1 MANRMSSAEAYARLV
16 KDEREAYAFVEKEYG
31 STEPMS
37 ARQQLNALNLLGKDY
52 NRIVAA
58 GSWRDRDTMRDLRT
72 RVLTAQGRTN
82 DLREYYERNQYRMNS
97 TDYLRA
103 MGELDQ
109 LDSMISQMSAGVNA
123 ASDMYAPYNN
133 ADEYKVNLG
142 YATKY
147 YGMSGADVDT
157 EIERLTN
164 TGRTSRRATDEEV
177 GEIAADLDK
186 RWRQAESNVRDIEG
200 MMQGRLSDEMR
211 QYYNADTLA
220 AAQRELDAIE
230 NERESFYTTLADK
243 GGWMI
248 DEVNSEN
255 QQAIDWLNDYRGVAD
270 YAYGTRRY
278 GYDPAAMKPYEVL
291 DITAKS
297 DEEQAWLDDYVQMAA
312 TNGGYIG
319 TEDWRQA
326 AEAQRAYDS
335 IGGTNREAILDLADS
350 YYGWQQLVGT
360 EAAQAQEQ
368 RFWRKAEEVAQATGM
383 TPQEL
388 LTQVESI
395 YPYVAQ
401 MGMEKFRAQVQA
413 EASAH
418 PWITTGLTYVI
429 QPVANL
435 QSSAYLLGSE
445 IFGGTPSAANP
456 AMTAYTYNTAT
467 RGQVGADINKYFVDK
482 YGEER
487 GGRYGDTAEWV
498 YNAVNSTVDSAV
510 NMLITNGVL
519 SAAGGALNE
528 TGRWVMQNTVSNLVM
543 GSGAASQRFI
553 ELKQQGYDDFAAVA
567 GAAGSGLIEGL
578 TEAIGGERLLKAMQ
592 TYGVG
597 FLEVLKQG
605 LSEGIEERFAN
616 ELNGLVDWL
625 YQDDG
630 GESIIRKIVGLVA
643 GYKAAGYDTDEAMR
657 IAFSEATREN
667 WSAFL
672 AGMFSGGLHMAAG
685 GIGQSISRTAG
696 EYSYARAARNST
708 QELSSINALSQQLNE
723 TDKLN
728 LPQLAKSDNI
738 FKVMRTVRSAAEQ
751 SNYNA
756 TKEATREMGIEVRRQ
771 VGENNETVSNEL
783 VSAITKRTV
792 SDAITAVRQL
802 SKEEARLLSLTANEE
817 KLLNSRKVRKF
828 IEQLD
833 AKSAEDKKDNEDG
846 LSYSQRNRIKALEFM
861 RANGYEG
868 QLDNIKAADTAKALE
883 LVTKAQRVGST
894 FNGAKPALDTILK
907 ETPAAYQ
914 GIVTRAFNSGAES
927 QQTAVVNDAGNIELK
942 GVSAAGLAF
951 INQQHRNILDEDS
964 RAEFHE
970 NVAGAYFAGQYYGE
984 TQYAKQLMEEMY
996 KEHGDIKAELKA
1008 VYEASVAERNE
1019 KGETARPTTMKR
1031 GEVRN
1036 ISAEEAAAN
1045 GVSTV
1050 DVSKLTQQQKEEAK
1064 VVRSLAKQMGFSVVF
1079 FDSAGGAVEG
1089 WHQGG
1094 TIYLDANAG
1103 YVNDRSMLRTMSHE
1117 LTHFIQ
1123 QYNRSA
1129 YNELRDFIVETYHE
1143 SREEFENRLEQLM
1156 ASQQISEERAL
1167 DELIARG
1174 CEMMLKDSKAPQL
1187 LYERN
1192 ADLYG
1197 KIAARIREWAQA
1209 IRNAIRKLMGDV
1221 KPHSAEAK
1229 RLMAVEAFANE
1240 VQQLWDEGL
1249 VGAVENMQSG
1259 LTPGVEGTVYDKN
1272 GAPVAHSTDNGTIQ
1286 LSIRTYEEEGRAEL
1300 QKYLKKSVSSKR
1312 LTKAESEEM
1321 MAGIEEI
1328 YKVCKEF
1335 KDKYAPF
1342 STWSEAEV
1350 VYDTYGKPVFS
1361 VVTPNGE
1368 YKMNLD
1374 FSLVCKK
1381 RRTLD
1386 AVFNEMAQRGI
1397 IDDFEL
1403 GQKSVVKI
1411 NELIR
1416 KYGFETACALC
1427 FVDAKRFRQASMAD
1441 SFVRLYNEL
1450 VYSLVPENQRS
1461 KINYH
1466 NFSNYKTIKPIA
1478 GGIETW
1484 DNSQL
1489 DFTHLDEVM
1498 KNYAEGTVE
1507 YKAAKYIKANAKGRK
1522 LLLRGDFMSSAGF
1535 DAVKTQNADILKL
1548 YNSKKGTGGP
1558 KAAFGDVQYLNEVI
1572 KKARSWTAKKAYAV
1586 GGIRIQSFSDYV
1598 PRMVFDYVQMVY
1610 DLAATKLPAHA
1621 YTKEELFAKQFGL
1634 TGIKINMSLIPAIAE
1649 GGIAPGLDANGN
1661 YVWAGESFDFE
1672 TAKQIQDAEGYTENC
1687 GTICVGV
1694 SYAHIVKLLS
1704 DGDIRMVI
1712 PYHKSGLNP
1721 VVAHMNKIAAFT
1733 DYTTLKTN
1741 PGGCQNTIDRKTG
1754 SKVEN
1759 DFKFNE
1765 ELRKLGDPKAVAKKY
1780 LEWCAAND
1788 YMPRFAEFAWHENY
1802 YKLIEDFTLYDKDG
1816 NFVPQRGVK
1825 AVFPKADSA
1834 FGSMK
1839 DLIEAGL
1846 KEDAIIEGRRN
1857 ARLSKIVDEIERTLP
1872 KTEAEIENV
1881 EVKQADRDLE
1891 AVRQYAIRYPSYT
1904 QEDLYNNAL
1913 RLQQMD
1919 VVTEVAGDEIGDR
1932 SIPLKQRITS
1942 YFNSLA
1948 NNVYSEQ
1955 FGDVALVNSSVRSE
1969 MRHGHTPPK
1978 IEVYAAVPD
1987 VIKKGV
1993 VIWSIKKNNKGL
2005 ERIIVAAPVGV
2016 GTAKEKMYVGVMLQ
2030 RDPQNQRLYLH
2041 DVVTEKEFINISGE
2055 HLIPTGPIADEDKLF
2070 TTTILLN
2077 ALKVKQKSIRDEADM
2092 VATEAV
2098 SNAELRDIVA
2108 QQQELI
2114 AELRA
2119 EMKPHVGHKVSRPA
2133 VRKIARDV
2141 RLRYGSLVNVDE
2153 LTDKLEAAYN
2163 TISDSNEPSWTEY
2176 NDLIVEAAT
2185 MIVDNDRELRELS
2198 EEARMVLDMVKAT
2211 PISLNDAQKAELN
2224 YVHDGYNGWRKSHM
2238 GRIKISNT
2246 GTPLDIQWQEWSAQY
2261 PLLFPTETTSAEQA
2275 VVLGAVVDSMRR
2287 NYGTQYGYDRGMAIE
2302 ELTADLM
2309 DAYFDVPEA
2318 LTYAD
2323 KMQNRIDAVRN
2334 SYKEKVAAVRAEY
2347 KARYEAEN
2355 RRLSKENRKLAKES
2369 ARVALKLAEEQKKR
2383 EEWRRREAEARKRGN
2398 EKLRDYRQKRNE
2410 SDAVNKYRSRVESSI
2425 KSLLDLMVTNTD
2437 KKHIPEAL
2445 KEPIANFIEALDLT
2459 SERMREGG
2467 KPTKRDI
2474 DYNQRL
2480 NALRAAMATYTA
2492 NAAKGEADGY
2502 LDLPD
2507 GFVEMLNTSFD
2518 TPVYDMS
2525 AAELRLLDRALTI
2538 LKTAVSQSNELM
2550 VNKNYARVSEAGEA
2564 TIADLDELGAAKDLG
2579 WLKGINKLFLWN
2591 NATPYY
2597 AFRRLGS
2604 AGAAMFESL
2613 QSGWDK
2619 LALNAQRVVKDSEQ
2633 MYTAQEAR
2641 EWGET
2646 VLDIG
2651 LSNERVVKMTA
2662 AQAMS
2667 VYCLA
2672 KRQQGLGHLLGGG
2685 IKISVIDAGKGKQ
2698 IAQYDNY
2705 TLTIEDLQAIT
2716 AVLSERQRQVA
2727 DKLQDYM
2734 GTVGAEWGNEVSMK
2748 RFGYR
2753 AFGEANYFPI
2763 TSDPNNLNSLNTDAK
2778 SSDMFRLLNL
2788 SATKSLVKGANN
2800 AVVISNVFDVF
2811 AAHMADMAKYNAL
2824 ALPILDMV
2832 KWYNYKRRE
2841 EVKSASGKNSET
2853 THIVTAT
2860 IQKSLEKAF
2869 GVDQGGKSYAAEYIK
2884 QFIKDLNG
2892 VSEAGRDMGF
2902 ISTFMGRYKKAAVAA
2917 NLRVVVQQPMS
2928 YARALAVMDAK
2939 YLAAGA
2945 KGNLGEAVRE
2955 MQQYSGIAA
2964 WKAMGFFD
2972 TNIGRDLTAQIKH
2985 DETLADRLSDASMF
2999 LAGKADELTWGT
3011 LWKACKAETADKGY
3025 TGNELLEKTAERF
3038 REVVY
3043 ATQVVDATTTRSHL
3057 MRSNSP
3063 INKMWTAFMSEP
3075 TLTYN
3080 MMLDT
3085 VLQWHFEKRKG
3096 NKPKWR
3102 DAVGKNIIKAGEAY
3116 VVNAVLLA
3124 MATALLDAWRDDDD
3138 FETFWE
3144 KYKEALGGNILD
3156 ELNPVT
3162 KVVVLKDMWDILI
3175 EGGGSDRMDTAFL
3188 TQTKKAYDVVT
3199 EWFKV
3204 KFMGADPTSTT
3215 YYGKMGGYG
3224 VIYEVLKAL
3233 GGITGMPFAA
3243 TSREVVS
3250 LWNNTVG
3257 ALYPNL
3263 KAKTYNEKPEL
3274 GYEKLYEAMVNGDQ
3288 DLQRQLIDQLHG
3300 KGLDDEK
3307 IDDGVKAVIKDMFL
3321 SGELTEEETADQLIA
3336 YCGYD
3341 ATGTGSNSINYQLDR
3356 WSIEDFKMSADMDAA
3371 FAAGDGEAAREAV
3384 EYMMERYGRTESQ
3397 IRSDITKYFKDAYI
3411 NGSADE
3417 RRRIR
3422 SLMLATGLYKADALD
3437 KQLAGWLKDKDKDK

>member
-1 MANRMSSAEAYARLV
+1 MAKRMSSAEAYARLV
-16 KDEREAYAFVEKEYG
+16 KDEREAYEFVEKEYG
-31 STEPMS
+31 STAPMS

-52 NRIVAA
+52 NRIVTA

-109 LDSMISQMSAGVNA
+109 LDSMISQMSAGINA

-164 TGRTSRRATDEEV
+164 AGRTSRRATDEEV

-186 RWRQAESNVRDIEG
+186 RWQQAESNVRDIEG
-200 MMQGRLSDEMR
+200 MMRGRLSDEMR
-211 QYYNADTLA
+211 QYYNADTLR
-220 AAQRELDAIE
+220 AAQKELDAISA
-230 NERESFYTTLADK
+230 ERESFYDTLADK

-248 DEVNSEN
+248 NEVSAEN

-278 GYDPAAMKPYEVL
+278 GYDPASMKPYEVL

-297 DEEQAWLDDYVQMAA
+297 ADEQAWLDDYVQMAA
-312 TNGGYIG
+312 ANGGYIG
-319 TEDWRQA
+319 ADDWRQA

-335 IGGTNREAILDLADS
+335 ISGTNRDAILDLADS
-350 YYGWQQLVGT
+350 YYGWQQLVGIDG

-368 RFWRKAEEVAQATGM
+368 RFWRKADEVAQATGM
-383 TPQEL
+383 TSQEL

-418 PWITTGLTYVI
+418 PWLTTGLTYII

-435 QSSAYLLGSE
+435 QSSAYLLGTE

-498 YNAVNSTVDSAV
+498 YNAVNSTVDSGV
-510 NMLITNGVL
+510 NMLITNGVIG
-519 SAAGGALNE
+519 AAGGALSNA
-528 TGRWVMQNTVSNLVM
+528 GRRVVSGTVSNLVM
-543 GSGAASQRFI
+543 GSGAASSRLI
-553 ELKQQGYDDFAAVA
+553 ELKQAGYDDGRAVIGAISA
-567 GAAGSGLIEGL
+567 GLAEGL
-578 TEAIGGERLLKAMQ
+578 TEAVGGEFVLGKIKDVDSWIVRAMKSLAAEGTEEVMSAEMQ
-592 TYGVG
+592 SWYDWYLGQDTAGIARSIFG
-597 FLEVLKQG
+597 F
-605 LSEGIEERFAN
+605 F
-616 ELNGLVDWL
+616 
-625 YQDDG
+625 
-630 GESIIRKIVGLVA
+630 A
-643 GYKAAGYDTDEAMR
+643 GYKNAGYDDREAF
-657 IAFSEATREN
+657 IKAFSDTMMDYGSS
-667 WSAFL
+667 WL
-672 AGMFSGGLHMAAG
+672 AGAFSGLLHFSAGTAAG
-685 GIGQSISRTAG
+685 GISRMAG
-696 EYSYARAARNST
+696 EYSYARAARNSA
-708 QELSSINALSQQLNE
+708 QELASINALSQQLNE

-728 LPQLAKSDNI
+728 LPQLAKGDNI

-756 TKEATREMGIEVRRQ
+756 TKEATREVGIEVRRQ
-771 VGENNETVSNEL
+771 VGENNETVNNEL

-802 SKEEARLLSLTANEE
+802 SKDEARLLSLTKGEE
-817 KLLNSRKVRKF
+817 KLLKSRKVQKF
-828 IEQLD
+828 IKQLD

-846 LSYSQRNRIKALEFM
+846 LSYSQRNRIKALDFM

-883 LVTKAQRVGST
+883 LVAKAQRVGST

-907 ETPAAYQ
+907 ETPSAYQ

-996 KEHGDIKAELKA
+996 KEHGDIKAELRA
-1008 VYEASVAERNE
+1008 VYEASVAERN
-1019 KGETARPTTMKR
+1019 KKSETTRPTTMKR

-1036 ISAEEAAAN
+1036 ITAEEAAAN
-1045 GVSTV
+1045 GVATV

-1079 FDSAGGAVEG
+1079 FDSAGGAQEG

-1094 TIYLDANAG
+1094 TIYLDVNAG

-1129 YNELRDFIVETYHE
+1129 YNELRDFIVETYHD
-1143 SREEFENRLEQLM
+1143 SHDEFENRLEQLM

-1272 GAPVAHSTDNGTIQ
+1272 GAPVAHSTDDGTIQ

-1478 GGIETW
+1478 DGIETW

-1649 GGIAPGLDANGN
+1649 GGIAPGLDADGN

-1672 TAKQIQDAEGYTENC
+1672 TAKQIQNAEGYTENC

-1721 VVAHMNKIAAFT
+1721 IVAHMNKIAAFT

-1825 AVFPKADSA
+1825 AVFPTEASA

-1839 DLIEAGL
+1839 SLIEAGL
-1846 KEDAIIEGRRN
+1846 KEDAIIEGKRE
-1857 ARLSKIVDEIERTLP
+1857 ARLSEIVDEIERTLP
-1872 KTEAEIENV
+1872 KTEAEIEDV
-1881 EVKQADRDLE
+1881 EVVQADRDLE
-1891 AVRQYAIRYPSYT
+1891 AVRQ
-1904 QEDLYNNAL
+1904 
-1913 RLQQMD
+1913 M
-1919 VVTEVAGDEIGDR
+1919 
-1932 SIPLKQRITS
+1932 
-1942 YFNSLA
+1942 
-1948 NNVYSEQ
+1948 
-1955 FGDVALVNSSVRSE
+1955 
-1969 MRHGHTPPK
+1969 
-1978 IEVYAAVPD
+1978 
-1987 VIKKGV
+1987 
-1993 VIWSIKKNNKGL
+1993 
-2005 ERIIVAAPVGV
+2005 
-2016 GTAKEKMYVGVMLQ
+2016 
-2030 RDPQNQRLYLH
+2030 
-2041 DVVTEKEFINISGE
+2041 
-2055 HLIPTGPIADEDKLF
+2055 
-2070 TTTILLN
+2070 
-2077 ALKVKQKSIRDEADM
+2077 SIRDEADM
-2092 VATEAV
+2092 VAAEAV
-2098 SNAELRDIVA
+2098 SNAELRDIVV
-2108 QQQELI
+2108 QQQALI

-2119 EMKPHVGHKVSRPA
+2119 EMKPREGHKVSRPA
-2133 VRKIARDV
+2133 VRKIAREV

-2176 NDLIVEAAT
+2176 NDLIVEAAA

-2246 GTPLDIQWQEWSAQY
+2246 GTPLDIQWQEWSEQY
-2261 PLLFPTETTSAEQA
+2261 PLLFPADTTSAEQA
-2275 VVLGAVVDSMRR
+2275 VVLGAVVDSMRQ

-2323 KMQNRIDAVRN
+2323 KMQKRIDTVRN

-2369 ARVALKLAEEQKKR
+2369 ARVALRLAEEQKKR
-2383 EEWRRREAEARKRGN
+2383 KEWRRREAEARKRGN
-2398 EKLRDYRQKRNE
+2398 EKLREYRQKRNE

-2507 GFVEMLNTSFD
+2507 GFVDMLNTSFD

-2525 AAELRLLDRALTI
+2525 AAELRMLDRALTI

-2579 WLKGINKLFLWN
+2579 WWKGINKLFLWN

-2646 VLDIG
+2646 VLDIE
-2651 LSNERVVKMTA
+2651 LSNERTVKMTA

-2716 AVLSERQRQVA
+2716 AVLSERQRKVA

-2841 EVKSASGKNSET
+2841 EVKSPSGKKSET

-2972 TNIGRDLTAQIKH
+2972 TNIGRDLTSQIKH
-2985 DETLADRLSDASMF
+2985 DQTFADRLSDASMY

-3043 ATQVVDATTTRSHL
+3043 STQVVDATTTRSHL

-3102 DAVGKNIIKAGEAY
+3102 DAVGKNILRAGEAY

-3188 TQTKKAYDVVT
+3188 TQTKKAYDVVS

-3243 TSREVVS
+3243 ASREVVS

-3257 ALYPNL
+3257 GLYPNL
-3263 KAKTYNEKPEL
+3263 KAKTYNEQPEL
-3274 GYEKLYEAMVNGDQ
+3274 GYEKLYEAMVAGDQ

-3300 KGLDDEK
+3300 RGLDDEK
-3307 IDDGVKAVIKDMFL
+3307 IDDGVKSVIKDMFL

-3341 ATGTGSNSINYQLDR
+3341 ATGTGSDSINYQLDR
-3356 WSIEDFKMSADMDAA
+3356 WSIEDFKMSAGMDAA
-3371 FAAGDGEAAREAV
+3371 FAAGDGKAAREAV

-3437 KQLAGWLKDKDKDK
+3437 KQLAGWLKDK

>member
-1 MANRMSSAEAYARLV
+1 MAEKMMSDAERLR
-16 KDEREAYAFVEKEYG
+16 REKLSQRRYWEQLEKEG
-31 STEPMS
+31 RAAAPMS
-37 ARQQLNALNLLGKDY
+37 VQQQANALNLLGKDY
-52 NRIVAA
+52 NRIVTA

-72 RVLTAQGRTN
+72 RVLSAQGRSS
-82 DLREYYERNQYRMNS
+82 DLREYYKRNQYRMNS
-97 TDYLRA
+97 ADYLRA

-164 TGRTSRRATDEEV
+164 AGRTSRRATDEEV

-186 RWRQAESNVRDIEG
+186 RWQQAESNVRDIEG
-200 MMQGRLSDEMR
+200 MMRGRLSDEMR
-211 QYYNADTLA
+211 QYYNADTLR
-220 AAQRELDAIE
+220 AAQKELDAISA
-230 NERESFYTTLADK
+230 ERESFYDTLADK

-248 DEVNSEN
+248 NEVSAEN

-278 GYDPAAMKPYEVL
+278 GYDPASMKPYEVL

-297 DEEQAWLDDYVQMAA
+297 ADEQAWLDDYVQMAA
-312 TNGGYIG
+312 ANGGYIG
-319 TEDWRQA
+319 ADDWRQA

-335 IGGTNREAILDLADS
+335 ISGTNRDAILDLADS
-350 YYGWQQLVGT
+350 YYGWQQLVGIDG

-368 RFWRKAEEVAQATGM
+368 RFWRKADEVAQATGM
-383 TPQEL
+383 TSQEL

-418 PWITTGLTYVI
+418 PWLTTGLTYII

-498 YNAVNSTVDSAV
+498 YNAVNSTVDSGV
-510 NMLITNGVL
+510 NMLITNGVIG
-519 SAAGGALNE
+519 AAGGALSNA
-528 TGRWVMQNTVSNLVM
+528 GRRVVSGTVSNLVM
-543 GSGAASQRFI
+543 GSGAASSRLI
-553 ELKQQGYDDFAAVA
+553 ELKQAGYDDGRAVIGAISA
-567 GAAGSGLIEGL
+567 GLAEGL
-578 TEAIGGERLLKAMQ
+578 TEAVGGEFVLGKIKDVDSWIVRAMKSLAAEGTEEVMSAEMQ
-592 TYGVG
+592 SWYDWYLGQDTAGIARSIFG
-597 FLEVLKQG
+597 F
-605 LSEGIEERFAN
+605 F
-616 ELNGLVDWL
+616 
-625 YQDDG
+625 
-630 GESIIRKIVGLVA
+630 A
-643 GYKAAGYDTDEAMR
+643 GYKNAGYDDREAF
-657 IAFSEATREN
+657 IKAFSDTMMDYGSS
-667 WSAFL
+667 WL
-672 AGMFSGGLHMAAG
+672 AGAFSGLLHFSAGTAAG
-685 GIGQSISRTAG
+685 GISRMAG
-696 EYSYARAARNST
+696 EYSYARAARNSA
-708 QELSSINALSQQLNE
+708 QELASINALSQQLNE

-728 LPQLAKSDNI
+728 LPQLAKGDNI

-756 TKEATREMGIEVRRQ
+756 TKEATREVGIEVRRQ
-771 VGENNETVSNEL
+771 VGENNETVNNEL

-802 SKEEARLLSLTANEE
+802 SKDEARLLSLTKGEE
-817 KLLNSRKVRKF
+817 KLLKSRKVQKF
-828 IEQLD
+828 IKQLD

-846 LSYSQRNRIKALEFM
+846 LSYSQRNRIKALDFM

-883 LVTKAQRVGST
+883 LVAKAQRVGST

-907 ETPAAYQ
+907 ETPSAYQ

-996 KEHGDIKAELKA
+996 KEHGDIKAELRA
-1008 VYEASVAERNE
+1008 VYEASVAERN
-1019 KGETARPTTMKR
+1019 KKSETTRPTTMKR

-1036 ISAEEAAAN
+1036 ITAEEAAAN
-1045 GVSTV
+1045 GVATV

-1079 FDSAGGAVEG
+1079 FDSAGGAQEG

-1094 TIYLDANAG
+1094 TIYLDVNAG

-1129 YNELRDFIVETYHE
+1129 YNELRDFIVETYHD
-1143 SREEFENRLEQLM
+1143 SRDEFENRLEQLM

-1249 VGAVENMQSG
+1249 VGAVENMQAQKSPADGEAVQYEKRDFAEQVDEVLSG
-1259 LTPGVEGTVYDKN
+1259 NFPRGNAVYVGQTPKMLAEIGLNGDLPMLTTAKHLRDANAPKN
-1272 GAPVAHSTDNGTIQ
+1272 TKLHHHGIDSDQLKSIPQKVADPVMLMDSLDINSN
-1286 LSIRTYEEEGRAEL
+1286 SI
-1300 QKYLKKSVSSKR
+1300 V
-1312 LTKAESEEM
+1312 
-1321 MAGIEEI
+1321 
-1328 YKVCKEF
+1328 
-1335 KDKYAPF
+1335 
-1342 STWSEAEV
+1342 
-1350 VYDTYGKPVFS
+1350 
-1361 VVTPNGE
+1361 VVT
-1368 YKMNLD
+1368 D
-1374 FSLVCKK
+1374 
-1381 RRTLD
+1381 
-1386 AVFNEMAQRGI
+1386 
-1397 IDDFEL
+1397 
-1403 GQKSVVKI
+1403 
-1411 NELIR
+1411 
-1416 KYGFETACALC
+1416 
-1427 FVDAKRFRQASMAD
+1427 
-1441 SFVRLYNEL
+1441 
-1450 VYSLVPENQRS
+1450 
-1461 KINYH
+1461 
-1466 NFSNYKTIKPIA
+1466 
-1478 GGIETW
+1478 
-1484 DNSQL
+1484 
-1489 DFTHLDEVM
+1489 
-1498 KNYAEGTVE
+1498 
-1507 YKAAKYIKANAKGRK
+1507 
-1522 LLLRGDFMSSAGF
+1522 
-1535 DAVKTQNADILKL
+1535 
-1548 YNSKKGTGGP
+1548 
-1558 KAAFGDVQYLNEVI
+1558 
-1572 KKARSWTAKKAYAV
+1572 
-1586 GGIRIQSFSDYV
+1586 
-1598 PRMVFDYVQMVY
+1598 
-1610 DLAATKLPAHA
+1610 
-1621 YTKEELFAKQFGL
+1621 
-1634 TGIKINMSLIPAIAE
+1634 
-1649 GGIAPGLDANGN
+1649 
-1661 YVWAGESFDFE
+1661 
-1672 TAKQIQDAEGYTENC
+1672 
-1687 GTICVGV
+1687 
-1694 SYAHIVKLLS
+1694 
-1704 DGDIRMVI
+1704 
-1712 PYHKSGLNP
+1712 
-1721 VVAHMNKIAAFT
+1721 
-1733 DYTTLKTN
+1733 
-1741 PGGCQNTIDRKTG
+1741 
-1754 SKVEN
+1754 
-1759 DFKFNE
+1759 
-1765 ELRKLGDPKAVAKKY
+1765 
-1780 LEWCAAND
+1780 
-1788 YMPRFAEFAWHENY
+1788 
-1802 YKLIEDFTLYDKDG
+1802 
-1816 NFVPQRGVK
+1816 
-1825 AVFPKADSA
+1825 
-1834 FGSMK
+1834 
-1839 DLIEAGL
+1839 
-1846 KEDAIIEGRRN
+1846 
-1857 ARLSKIVDEIERTLP
+1857 
-1872 KTEAEIENV
+1872 
-1881 EVKQADRDLE
+1881 
-1891 AVRQYAIRYPSYT
+1891 
-1904 QEDLYNNAL
+1904 
-1913 RLQQMD
+1913 
-1919 VVTEVAGDEIGDR
+1919 
-1932 SIPLKQRITS
+1932 
-1942 YFNSLA
+1942 
-1948 NNVYSEQ
+1948 
-1955 FGDVALVNSSVRSE
+1955 
-1969 MRHGHTPPK
+1969 
-1978 IEVYAAVPD
+1978 
-1987 VIKKGV
+1987 
-1993 VIWSIKKNNKGL
+1993 
-2005 ERIIVAAPVGV
+2005 
-2016 GTAKEKMYVGVMLQ
+2016 ML
-2030 RDPQNQRLYLH
+2030 
-2041 DVVTEKEFINISGE
+2041 
-2055 HLIPTGPIADEDKLF
+2055 DEDKSPIVVSIKADGRGMYNNIEIDANF
-2070 TTTILLN
+2070 VTGYYGRDGFKMFVKKNIAAGNILYINKKKAENLS
-2077 ALKVKQKSIRDEADM
+2077 AESSTSWLEQLKDFDFDVIIRKSRASVKQKSLRDDEYMTAVRNGDMATAQRMVDEAAKAAMPESKITMADGRLRVTYHGTDQGDFTEFLWDKTQRADGGFYGRGHYFTSSKGMAEMYGGRVVKAYLNITNPFIWEEEVSRYNGLVMSNVATRNIVQRINLAKHFPEIYANKEMDYAEYDSSTGEYIERSVKWGDLEKEIAKVLPSLSMMRYQDGSAQWAYPGRFWDEPVGEKYNNAENAEAYKFEAAITAFVDTHEGIARYMSLDDQTSYVQDYGDEITAALKRKGYDGAMQNEGGTEIVAFYSSQIKSADPVTYDNNGNVIPLSERFNAENNDIRYSMRDSDNNQLTPEQQEFFKDSKVRDAQGRLLKVYHGTPKTFTTFRQGTAPGWGRGIYFTDNREEAQNYGENIVEAYLNITNPFIADAMSFNEIGAENTTAYIDFDKKLWARGYSEYETYEEYKADGLGADLEYIFAEEVEVFNRIIRELGYDGIIANGSNNIDGLEIVAFEPNQAKLTTNTNPTANPDIRYSARDSGAVMSAERIDYLIADSGAGGRRDYAQAWITSINPTDFLNMTLGRANQDRDRFDAMPGDYGSTINDYDFIEGGLKKEKRQTPYLAINVNTGEVVGHEGRHRMRALEKMGITYAEIKVEFWDDDWRLVKEKNGFGNPLEIIDSLTIYNQRGTGQSAVLNNIIPLNKANKDTILQSYGEAKAGDIQYSLRDEADM
-2092 VATEAV
+2092 VEERSNREILVSALLSAAQTEEEQQSL
-2098 SNAELRDIVA
+2098 SNYQARVRQLDAKEKRLAEVNEEIHKLTFTKGRDEAALNDLKKEKARLLSDINRSDILLMEMEA
-2108 QQQELI
+2108 
-2114 AELRA
+2114 AAPLRA
-2119 EMKPHVGHKVSRPA
+2119 LVERQRKAA
-2133 VRKIARDV
+2133 VAR
-2141 RLRYGSLVNVDE
+2141 
-2153 LTDKLEAAYN
+2153 A
-2163 TISDSNEPSWTEY
+2163 
-2176 NDLIVEAAT
+2176 
-2185 MIVDNDRELRELS
+2185 
-2198 EEARMVLDMVKAT
+2198 
-2211 PISLNDAQKAELN
+2211 KAE
-2224 YVHDGYNGWRKSHM
+2224 
-2238 GRIKISNT
+2238 GR
-2246 GTPLDIQWQEWSAQY
+2246 
-2261 PLLFPTETTSAEQA
+2261 
-2275 VVLGAVVDSMRR
+2275 
-2287 NYGTQYGYDRGMAIE
+2287 
-2302 ELTADLM
+2302 
-2309 DAYFDVPEA
+2309 
-2318 LTYAD
+2318 
-2323 KMQNRIDAVRN
+2323 
-2334 SYKEKVAAVRAEY
+2334 
-2347 KARYEAEN
+2347 
-2355 RRLSKENRKLAKES
+2355 
-2369 ARVALKLAEEQKKR
+2369 
-2383 EEWRRREAEARKRGN
+2383 

-2507 GFVEMLNTSFD
+2507 GFVDMLNTSFD

-2525 AAELRLLDRALTI
+2525 AAELRMLDRALTI

-2579 WLKGINKLFLWN
+2579 WWKGINKLFLWN

-2646 VLDIG
+2646 VLDIE
-2651 LSNERVVKMTA
+2651 LSNERTVKMTA

-2716 AVLSERQRQVA
+2716 AVLSERQRKVA

-2841 EVKSASGKNSET
+2841 EVKSPSGKKSET

-2972 TNIGRDLTAQIKH
+2972 TNIGRDLTSQIKH
-2985 DETLADRLSDASMF
+2985 DQTFADRLSDASMY

-3043 ATQVVDATTTRSHL
+3043 STQVVDATTTRSHL

-3102 DAVGKNIIKAGEAY
+3102 DAVGKNILRAGEAY

-3188 TQTKKAYDVVT
+3188 TQTKKAYDVVS

-3257 ALYPNL
+3257 GLYPNL
-3263 KAKTYNEKPEL
+3263 KAKTYNEQPEL
-3274 GYEKLYEAMVNGDQ
+3274 GYEKLYEAMVAGDQ

-3300 KGLDDEK
+3300 RGLDDEK
-3307 IDDGVKAVIKDMFL
+3307 IDDGVKSVIKDMFL

-3341 ATGTGSNSINYQLDR
+3341 ATGTGSDSINYQLDR
-3356 WSIEDFKMSADMDAA
+3356 WSIEDFKMSAGMDAA
-3371 FAAGDGEAAREAV
+3371 FAAGDGKAAREAV

-3437 KQLAGWLKDKDKDK
+3437 KQLAGWLKDK